1 MALTIPNT
9 FVTGTTA
16 LASEVNGNF
25 TAVKTEVDG
34 KVANALLTTKG
45 DIVAAS
51 AASTPAR
58 LAVGA
63 DGFVLT
69 ADSGATNG
77 VIWAVTAAAGGL
89 NTSTEGAF
97 FTMDIGV

>member
-16 LASEVNGNF
+16 LASEVNDNF

-51 AASTPAR
+51 ATSTPAR
-58 LAVGA
+58 LAVGT
-63 DGFVLT
+63 DTYVLT
-69 ADSGATNG
+69 ADSSAANG
-77 VIWAVTAAAGGL
+77 LAWAVAA
-89 NTSTEGAF
+89 SPIDVIQIQVF
-97 FTMDIGV
+97 S